1 MGKSS
6 SKCIFLGYANG
17 VKGYKVY
24 DLTANKALISRNVIF
39 HENVFLF
46 HFSQQN
52 SQASTFYYSLSTLN
66 KEDGGF
72 IALLVYVN
80 DIIIATS
87 SSQLAIDVKTYLG
100 SRFKLKDLKAIKYFL
115 GLEVARSF
123 KGIFICQRKYTLD
136 LLQEHGL
143 LGAKP
148 ATTPT
153 TRKIG
158 FCDGFFHHRKTCASY
173 GNLSVFEVFEEFTWS
188 RSVIGFCLFLGESL
202 VSWKSKKQQV
212 VAISFT
218 KAEYKALAFTCCEV
232 LWLRSLLSDFGI
244 LHTSP
249 ISLYTDSQS
258 AIHICKNPVLH
269 ERTKYIEMD
278 YHFIREKVSSGFIVR
293 IHVCTN
299 IQLADLFT
307 KTLQPQAF
315 LSLPSKMNMNN
326 IYTSS

>member
-1 MGKSS
+1 MTTKLTTL
-6 SKCIFLGYANG
+6 KDNG
-17 VKGYKVY
+17 TWSIVPLPSNSHPIDCKWVYKVKMRADGSVERY
-24 DLTANKALISRNVIF
+24 KTHLI
-39 HENVFLF
+39 
-46 HFSQQN
+46 
-52 SQASTFYYSLSTLN
+52 AKDYSLSTLN

-158 FCDGFFHHRKTCASY
+158 FCDGFFHHRK
-173 GNLSVFEVFEEFTWS
+173 
-188 RSVIGFCLFLGESL
+188 
-202 VSWKSKKQQV
+202 SK
-212 VAISFT
+212 
-218 KAEYKALAFTCCEV
+218 
-232 LWLRSLLSDFGI
+232 I
-244 LHTSP
+244 LH
-249 ISLYTDSQS
+249 
-258 AIHICKNPVLH
+258 K
-269 ERTKYIEMD
+269 
-278 YHFIREKVSSGFIVR
+278 
-293 IHVCTN
+293 
-299 IQLADLFT
+299 
-307 KTLQPQAF
+307 
-315 LSLPSKMNMNN
+315 
-326 IYTSS
+326 